1 MKMGLIAFWLASELF
16 CNHFMQED
24 IKTTLTAIIEDF
36 CKPLNIEYKTQINKE
51 GSQYRINV
59 ISSSGE
65 LFEANNYEFLYILQ
79 YIARVGVHRKH
90 PKDYTHFL
98 FDVNSKRYFREKVV
112 KEVIPDLSISEVLEK
127 GNTVILINL
136 NGYERKLIHNHFFNM
151 KGITT
156 KSLGEDDTRKIMI
169 MPTSEIGVTGIE
181 NARVYDIEK
190 MVAEYKARLDREA
203 L

>member
-1 MKMGLIAFWLASELF
+1 
-16 CNHFMQED
+16 MQED

-59 ISSSGE
+59 ISSEGL

-151 KGITT
+151 KGIST

-169 MPTSEIGVTGIE
+169 MPTSEVGVTGIE

-190 MVAEYKARLDREA
+190 MVAEYKAKLDRDEA
-203 L
+203 KSN